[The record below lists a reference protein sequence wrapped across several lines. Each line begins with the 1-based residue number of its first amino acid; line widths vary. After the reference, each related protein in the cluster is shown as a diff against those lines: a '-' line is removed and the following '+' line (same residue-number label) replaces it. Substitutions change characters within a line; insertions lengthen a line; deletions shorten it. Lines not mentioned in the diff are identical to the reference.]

1 MTATQK
7 HIENLVEKYDRELL
21 FGLRDKEKAMR
32 EAINDYHDSRR
43 RIINDIIDIK
53 GLVNEN
59 YQVIT
64 PELKSKIQ
72 SLREYAKRM
81 KTEDK
86 NSGIEKLL
94 THTLEFD
101 NVRLFDWL
109 YDELGKDQYRT
120 FMVLLREAINDGGPG
135 KGTAL

>member
-1 MTATQK
+1 MIATQK
-7 HIENLVEKYDRELL
+7 HIEKLVETYDRELL
-21 FGLRDKEKAMR
+21 FGLRDKENAMR
-32 EAINDYHDSRR
+32 AAINDYHDSRR

-64 PELKSKIQ
+64 PELKSKIN
-72 SLREYAKRM
+72 SLRAYAKKM
-81 KTEDK
+81 KAEDST
-86 NSGIEKLL
+86 SGIEKLL

-101 NVRLFDWL
+101 NVLLFDWL
-109 YDELGKDQYRT
+109 FDELGKDQYRT
-120 FMVLLREAINDGGPG
+120 FMILLREAINDGGPG

>member
-32 EAINDYHDSRR
+32 EAIHDYHDSRR

-59 YQVIT
+59 LEVIT
-64 PELKSKIQ
+64 PELKSKIE
-72 SLREYAKRM
+72 SLRGYAKKM
-81 KTEDK
+81 KGEDQ

-94 THTLEFD
+94 THKLEFE
-101 NVRLFDWL
+101 NVSLFDWL
-109 YDELGKDQYRT
+109 FENLGKDQYRT